1 MKKGLLNTIKKKQ
14 LSFVEPTGGKLISRG
29 PVFAIDR
36 PPAHMIFVESAP
48 PHNQLI
54 CPCRKK
60 KGFFLKMKIYLYL
73 FVFSMSKKKKKDP
86 PIRFR

>member
-14 LSFVEPTGGKLISRG
+14 LSFVEPTGGKLILRG

-36 PPAHMIFVESAP
+36 PPAHMSFVESAP

-60 KGFFLKMKIYLYL
+60 KGFFENENIFIFIRFFDVKEE
-73 FVFSMSKKKKKDP
+73 KKDP
-86 PIRFR
+86 PICFL

>member
-14 LSFVEPTGGKLISRG
+14 LSFVEPTTGGKLILRG

-36 PPAHMIFVESAP
+36 PPAHMSFVESA

-60 KGFFLKMKIYLYL
+60 KGFF
-73 FVFSMSKKKKKDP
+73 
-86 PIRFR
+86 